1 MLNAQSSLYWAR
13 ALCAAGNLAQYQS
26 DFGQAVTLC
35 GESLAL
41 FRALDDPC
49 GIADALWGLGR
60 VAYSGGNYPA
70 ARAMYEE
77 SIALA
82 RQIGDQWRSASALIH
97 LGSLLGWQGDLA
109 LARQHLEAGLRIAR
123 SVGDKRS
130 IAYALQTLAG
140 LARHQGD
147 AIAVRRLAEEGLA
160 LAREL
165 HDKRAIARAQHML
178 ALIAIEQGDAALACA
193 LLDEAHV
200 LVREIGD
207 QLLLVWGLAHH
218 ALAAI
223 AQGQVR
229 WAAQLLGA
237 SDVLAD
243 AIGLLARPTETAN
256 PANPIGKHM
265 LATIRATLGEAAFA
279 AAWAEGR
286 AMTPEQALAA
296 HPAPND
302 EEPTPANDLQAV
314 KQVAGAP
321 STARPSPGTVPD
333 LAKLTARELE
343 VLRLVATGL
352 TDAQV
357 AEQLV
362 VSRRTVNFHLS
373 SIYSKLGVNSR
384 LAATRYAL
392 DHELI

>member
-1 MLNAQSSLYWAR
+1 
-13 ALCAAGNLAQYQS
+13 
-26 DFGQAVTLC
+26 
-35 GESLAL
+35 
-41 FRALDDPC
+41 
-49 GIADALWGLGR
+49 

-82 RQIGDQWRSASALIH
+82 RQIGDQSRSASALIH
-97 LGSLLGWQGDLA
+97 LGSLLGWQGDLV
-109 LARQHLEAGLRIAR
+109 LARQHLEAGLHIAR

-147 AIAVRRLAEEGLA
+147 AIAVRRLAEEGLE
-160 LAREL
+160 LARQM
-165 HDKRAIARAQHML
+165 HDKRAIARAQHTL
-178 ALIAIEQGDAALACA
+178 AFIAVEQGDAALAHA
-193 LLDEAHV
+193 LLDEA
-200 LVREIGD
+200 LALAREVGD
-207 QLLLVWGLAHH
+207 QLYLAWDLALL
-218 ALAAI
+218 ALVAI

-237 SDVLAD
+237 SEALAD
-243 AIGLLARPTETAN
+243 AIGLGARPTETAST
-256 PANPIGKHM
+256 ANPIGKHT
-265 LATIRATLGEAAFA
+265 LATIRARLGEAAFA

-296 HPAPND
+296 HPVPND
-302 EEPTPANDLQAV
+302 EEPTLANDLQAV

-321 STARPSPGTVPD
+321 STARPLPDSATD
-333 LAKLTARELE
+333 LAGLTARELE

-384 LAATRYAL
+384 TAAARYAL
-392 DHELI
+392 DHNLI

>member
-1 MLNAQSSLYWAR
+1 
-13 ALCAAGNLAQYQS
+13 
-26 DFGQAVTLC
+26 
-35 GESLAL
+35 
-41 FRALDDPC
+41 
-49 GIADALWGLGR
+49 
-60 VAYSGGNYPA
+60 
-70 ARAMYEE
+70 MYEE

-82 RQIGDQWRSASALIH
+82 RQIGDQSRSASALIH
-97 LGSLLGWQGDLA
+97 LGSFLIWQGDLA
-109 LARQHLEAGLRIAR
+109 HARKHLEAGLRIAR
-123 SVGDKRS
+123 DVGDKRS

-140 LARHQGD
+140 LTRHQGD
-147 AIAVRRLAEEGLA
+147 AIAVRRLAEEGLE

-165 HDKRAIARAQHML
+165 HDKRAIARAQHVL
-178 ALIAIEQGDAALACA
+178 ALIAVEQGDAALAHA
-193 LLDEAHV
+193 LLDEAHALLQEV
-200 LVREIGD
+200 GD
-207 QLLLVWGLAHH
+207 QLLLVWGLGHR
-218 ALAAI
+218 ALVAI

-237 SDVLAD
+237 SEAFAD

-256 PANPIGKHM
+256 AANPIRNT
-265 LATIRATLGEAAFA
+265 LATIRARLGEAAFA
-279 AAWAEGR
+279 AAWEEGR

-296 HPAPND
+296 HP
-302 EEPTPANDLQAV
+302 EPKDQERATTNDLQPV
-314 KQVAGAP
+314 EQVAGAS
-321 STARPSPGTVPD
+321 STARALPVNVTN
-333 LAKLTARELE
+333 LAGLTARELE

-392 DHELI
+392 DHNLI